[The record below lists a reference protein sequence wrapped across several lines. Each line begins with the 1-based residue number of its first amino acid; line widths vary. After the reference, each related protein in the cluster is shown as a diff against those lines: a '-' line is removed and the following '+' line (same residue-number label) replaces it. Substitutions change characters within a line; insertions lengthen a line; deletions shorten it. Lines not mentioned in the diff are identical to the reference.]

1 MSTAATAVTAVPDD
15 CFASESS
22 SSGGCFAG
30 SCRVRMARDDV
41 MLPIADLRRGDLVW
55 TPDGPAT
62 ILYAVE
68 LRTKAR
74 AQPMTQ
80 IGALTITPWHP
91 IRRNGEWVF
100 AAHVHGFYDRHVP
113 TVYNLVLSRGHV
125 IEVEGVECVTLA
137 HGFVE
142 PVLKHDF
149 FGTDAVIKAVEQ
161 QPGAATGNPIYN
173 DCHAIKDPE
182 SGLII
187 GWEDHGKEESNIN
200 GCRVA

>member
-1 MSTAATAVTAVPDD
+1 MSSAAADCVAVD
-15 CFASESS
+15 
-22 SSGGCFAG
+22 SGGGCIAG
-30 SCRVRMARDDV
+30 DCRVRMARDDV
-41 MLPIADLRRGDLVW
+41 LLPIADLRRGDLVW

-74 AQPMTQ
+74 ARPMTQ
-80 IGALTITPWHP
+80 IGRLTITPWHP

-100 AAHVHGFYDRHVP
+100 AAHVHGFQDRHVQ

-149 FGTDAVIKAVEQ
+149 FGTHAVVESMQ
-161 QPGAATGNPIYN
+161 RQPGFTEGRPVFADLVATRDEAGVVN
-173 DCHAIKDPE
+173 
-182 SGLII
+182 
-187 GWEDHGKEESNIN
+187 GWRDFVRRE
-200 GCRVA
+200 AM

>member
-1 MSTAATAVTAVPDD
+1 MSTAVTAVTAATAVTDVTAVPDD
-15 CFASESS
+15 CFASDISHS
-22 SSGGCFAG
+22 GCFAG

-41 MLPIADLRRGDLVW
+41 LLPIADLRRGDLVW

-149 FGTDAVIKAVEQ
+149 FGTHAVVESMQ
-161 QPGAATGNPIYN
+161 RQPGFTEGRPVFENLVATRNEAGVVN
-173 DCHAIKDPE
+173 
-182 SGLII
+182 
-187 GWEDHGKEESNIN
+187 GWRDFV
-200 GCRVA
+200 RRDAM